1 MSSIVAL
8 RWSFRCDTNTSRWW
22 YSPLLPLNNS
32 FPSSCRRI
40 FTRFLL
46 AISSHLA
53 RKRPADVFLDFLTN
67 SSSIIIVFLNEL
79 STAALTS
86 PGSFHNDF
94 PKAVYRYLEASPESN
109 LANVLDVEQQSKKLQ
124 AISEDIL
131 QRFLEPTA
139 YACDPVKIFLRE
151 VLAGLIL
158 EATVKRCSDAAW
170 INGWIIYLLE
180 DGEPELLSAIDV
192 GVSGARSNANK
203 EVSSTSANGLT
214 HYNER
219 SEPTSDQT
227 SKLEH
232 RRTLSRAESAMEE
245 AMQEAKRLS
254 ELIAAEEATKKQ
266 NPDGSMSSENAT
278 VGQITPTSSQSELD
292 RFSDDPP
299 QIPADGSVI
308 IMQSSEPAS
317 SFTSFDQIISRGRSS
332 TLQSDS
338 SGLKSSPI
346 APMTLH
352 NANVSI
358 FDDGEKASAR
368 AKPTTE
374 FLLQIEPVSSHYPGW
389 MIARKYADF
398 ESLHEVLRRISVVSG
413 VPKFAQK
420 HGTLPSWRSL
430 TKSSLRSGLEG
441 YLQDALSYDRLAES
455 EGMKRFLE
463 KDQGNARTPP
473 PAHKGG
479 FSFPSPAAFETMGKG
494 MLDVLASAP
503 KGAAGGGKAIL
514 GGVSGVLGGV
524 GSLGQRRQ
532 SQATSPYTP
541 RTDDANST
549 PPLGMVRKSQDSVRS
564 SFSLPGEARRPPPLP
579 PRSSV
584 HILTHEE
591 IVTPLKQII
600 PEAALGIT
608 LQNGSPTKPSI
619 YQPTQEEKLQ
629 LHLPPPPSEIPDDY
643 NTIETSTSTNEL
655 PIAYDCIVNPSPIA
669 DQSPIRQSIS
679 PARPPES
686 LGTPI
691 TLLRREKPLSLD
703 RKETQVAVE
712 LFFAV
717 INELYTLS
725 SAWNIRRTLLNAAKG
740 FLLRPGNPKLEDIRL
755 LLQKT
760 MIEGN
765 TSDANIAAHLSKLR
779 ANTMPTDEELKN
791 WPPPPTEEEKEKLR
805 VKARKLLVERG
816 MPQALTAV
824 MGAAASGEALGR
836 VFDALQ
842 IQEVARGFMFAL
854 LQLGVR
860 AITQ

>member
-1 MSSIVAL
+1 M
-8 RWSFRCDTNTSRWW
+8 
-22 YSPLLPLNNS
+22 LPLDNS

-40 FTRFLL
+40 FTSFLL

-86 PGSFHNDF
+86 PGSLNNDF
-94 PKAVYRYLEASPESN
+94 SKAVYRYLEASPESN

-192 GVSGARSNANK
+192 GVSGARSDASK

-219 SEPTSDQT
+219 SEPTEPASDQT

-232 RRTLSRAESAMEE
+232 RRTLSRAESAMDE

-254 ELIAAEEATKKQ
+254 ELIAAEEAMKKQ
-266 NPDGSMSSENAT
+266 NPDGSMSSENTT
-278 VGQITPTSSQSELD
+278 VGQITPASSQSELD
-292 RFSDDPP
+292 RFSDDLPP
-299 QIPADGSVI
+299 IPADSSVNTT
-308 IMQSSEPAS
+308 QSSVPAS
-317 SFTSFDQIISRGRSS
+317 TFTSFDQIVSRGRSS

-338 SGLKSSPI
+338 SGLRSSLV

-368 AKPTTE
+368 AKPTAE

-398 ESLHEVLRRISVVSG
+398 ETLHEVLRRISVVSG
-413 VPKFAQK
+413 VPRFAQK
-420 HGTLPSWRSL
+420 HGTLPSWKSL
-430 TKSSLRSGLEG
+430 TKSSLRSSLEG

-463 KDQGNARTPP
+463 KDQGNARTSPS
-473 PAHKGG
+473 AHKGG

-532 SQATSPYTP
+532 SQATSPYAQ
-541 RTDDANST
+541 RVDDAKST
-549 PPLGMVRKSQDSVRS
+549 PPAGMVRKSQDSVRS

-584 HILTHEE
+584 HIQTREE
-591 IVTPLKQII
+591 SFTALKQII
-600 PEAALGIT
+600 PEAALDSA

-619 YQPTQEEKLQ
+619 YHPTREEKLQ
-629 LHLPPPPSEIPDDY
+629 LQLPPPPSEIPDDY
-643 NTIETSTSTNEL
+643 NTIETSASANEL
-655 PIAYDCIVNPSPIA
+655 PIPYDYIVNTSPIA
-669 DQSPIRQSIS
+669 AQSPTRQSTS
-679 PARPPES
+679 PARPLELS
-686 LGTPI
+686 RTSI
-691 TLLRREKPLSLD
+691 TLLKREKPPLPLD

-712 LFFAV
+712 LLFAV

-760 MIEGN
+760 MIEAN
-765 TSDANIAAHLSKLR
+765 TSDVNLAAHLSKLR
-779 ANTMPTDEELKN
+779 ANTMPTEEELRT

-816 MPQALTAV
+816 IPQALTAV

-854 LQLGVR
+854 LQLGLR

>member
-1 MSSIVAL
+1 M
-8 RWSFRCDTNTSRWW
+8 
-22 YSPLLPLNNS
+22 LPLDNS
-32 FPSSCRRI
+32 FPSSCRQI

-46 AISSHLA
+46 ALSSHLA
-53 RKRPADVFLDFLTN
+53 RKRPADLFLDFLTN

-86 PGSFHNDF
+86 PGSFNNDF
-94 PKAVYRYLEASPESN
+94 SNAVYKYLEASPESS
-109 LANVLDVEQQSKKLQ
+109 LANVLDVEQQTKKFQ

-131 QRFLEPTA
+131 QKFLEPKT

-151 VLAGLIL
+151 VLACLIL

-180 DGEPELLSAIDV
+180 DGEPEILSAIDV
-192 GVSGARSNANK
+192 GVSGARSNASK
-203 EVSSTSANGLT
+203 EVSSTSANGST
-214 HYNER
+214 YYNER
-219 SEPTSDQT
+219 SETTSDQT

-254 ELIAAEEATKKQ
+254 ELIAAEEASKKQ
-266 NPDGSMSSENAT
+266 NADGSMSSANT
-278 VGQITPTSSQSELD
+278 TLGQMTPTSSQSELD

-299 QIPADGSVI
+299 SNPADGNVI
-308 IMQSSEPAS
+308 TTQSSEPES

-338 SGLKSSPI
+338 SGLRSSPV

-352 NANVSI
+352 NAKISI
-358 FDDGEKASAR
+358 FDDGEKASTR
-368 AKPTTE
+368 AKPTAE
-374 FLLQIEPVSSHYPGW
+374 YLLQIEPVSSHHPGW

-398 ESLHEVLRRISVVSG
+398 ETLHEVLRRISVVSG
-413 VPKFAQK
+413 VPRFAQK
-420 HGTLPSWRSL
+420 HGILPSWKSL

-463 KDQGNARTPP
+463 KDQGTARTSPSV
-473 PAHKGG
+473 HKGG

-532 SQATSPYTP
+532 SHAASPYTP
-541 RTDDANST
+541 RSDDANST
-549 PPLGMVRKSQDSVRS
+549 TSAGVVRRSQDSMRS
-564 SFSLPGEARRPPPLP
+564 SFSLPGEARKPPLP

-584 HILTHEE
+584 HIQTREE
-591 IVTPLKQII
+591 NVTPLKQTI
-600 PEAALGIT
+600 PEAALGIM
-608 LQNGSPTKPSI
+608 LQDGSPTKHSM
-619 YQPTQEEKLQ
+619 YHPTREEELQ

-643 NTIETSTSTNEL
+643 NTIEALTAANDL
-655 PIAYDCIVNPSPIA
+655 PIAYDYIADTSPTA
-669 DQSPIRQSIS
+669 DQSPTRQNTPS
-679 PARPPES
+679 ARPTEFS
-686 LGTPI
+686 RASS
-691 TLLRREKPLSLD
+691 TLPKREPLPLD
-703 RKETQVAVE
+703 QKETRVAVE

-760 MIEGN
+760 MIEAN
-765 TSDANIAAHLSKLR
+765 TSDTNLAAHLSKLR
-779 ANTMPTDEELKN
+779 ENTMPTEEELKT
-791 WPPPPTEEEKEKLR
+791 WPPPPTEEEKEKMR

-824 MGAAASGEALGR
+824 MGAAANGEALGR

-842 IQEVARGFMFAL
+842 VREVARGFMFAL
-854 LQLGVR
+854 LQQGVR

>member
-1 MSSIVAL
+1 M
-8 RWSFRCDTNTSRWW
+8 
-22 YSPLLPLNNS
+22 
-32 FPSSCRRI
+32 
-40 FTRFLL
+40 
-46 AISSHLA
+46 
-53 RKRPADVFLDFLTN
+53 
-67 SSSIIIVFLNEL
+67 
-79 STAALTS
+79 
-86 PGSFHNDF
+86 
-94 PKAVYRYLEASPESN
+94 YRYLEASPESN

-131 QRFLEPTA
+131 QKFLEPTA

-192 GVSGARSNANK
+192 GVSGTRSNSSK
-203 EVSSTSANGLT
+203 EVLSTSANGLT
-214 HYNER
+214 NYHER
-219 SEPTSDQT
+219 TSDQT
-227 SKLEH
+227 SKVEH

-254 ELIAAEEATKKQ
+254 ELIAAEEAMKKQ
-266 NPDGSMSSENAT
+266 HPDGSMPSENT
-278 VGQITPTSSQSELD
+278 TQITPTSSQSELD

-299 QIPADGSVI
+299 PIPADGSVI
-308 IMQSSEPAS
+308 TMQSSEPGS

-338 SGLKSSPI
+338 SGLRSSPI

-368 AKPTTE
+368 AKPTAE

-389 MIARKYADF
+389 MIARKFADF
-398 ESLHEVLRRISVVSG
+398 ETLHEVLRRISVVSG
-413 VPKFAQK
+413 VPGFAQK
-420 HGTLPSWRSL
+420 HGTLPSWKSL
-430 TKSSLRSGLEG
+430 NKSSLRSGLEG

-463 KDQGNARTPP
+463 KDQGNARTSPS
-473 PAHKGG
+473 AHKGA
-479 FSFPSPAAFETMGKG
+479 FSFPSPAAFESMGKG
-494 MLDVLASAP
+494 VLDVLASAP

-532 SQATSPYTP
+532 SQATSPYAP
-541 RTDDANST
+541 RIDETNST
-549 PPLGMVRKSQDSVRS
+549 PPAGTVRKSQDSVRS

-579 PRSSV
+579 LRSSV
-584 HILTHEE
+584 HIQTHEGS
-591 IVTPLKQII
+591 VTPLKQIL

-619 YQPTQEEKLQ
+619 YHPTQEEKFQ

-643 NTIETSTSTNEL
+643 NTTETSAAANEL
-655 PIAYDCIVNPSPIA
+655 PIAHDGIVNPSPIA
-669 DQSPIRQSIS
+669 DPSPTRPNTS

-686 LGTPI
+686 PGTPI
-691 TLLRREKPLSLD
+691 TLLKREKPSPLD
-703 RKETQVAVE
+703 RKETQVAIE

-760 MIEGN
+760 MIEAN
-765 TSDANIAAHLSKLR
+765 TSDANLAAHLSKLR
-779 ANTMPTDEELKN
+779 ANTMPTEEELN
-791 WPPPPTEEEKEKLR
+791 TWPPPLTDGEKEKLR

-842 IQEVARGFMFAL
+842 IQVVARGFMFAL
-854 LQLGVR
+854 LQQGVR

>member
-1 MSSIVAL
+1 M
-8 RWSFRCDTNTSRWW
+8 
-22 YSPLLPLNNS
+22 
-32 FPSSCRRI
+32 
-40 FTRFLL
+40 
-46 AISSHLA
+46 
-53 RKRPADVFLDFLTN
+53 
-67 SSSIIIVFLNEL
+67 
-79 STAALTS
+79 
-86 PGSFHNDF
+86 
-94 PKAVYRYLEASPESN
+94 YRYLEASPESN

-124 AISEDIL
+124 AISDDIL

-139 YACDPVKIFLRE
+139 YACDPVKTFLRE

-158 EATVKRCSDAAW
+158 EATVKRCSDAGW

-180 DGEPELLSAIDV
+180 DGEPELLTAINV
-192 GVSGARSNANK
+192 GVSGTRSIASK
-203 EVSSTSANGLT
+203 EASSTSANGLT

-219 SEPTSDQT
+219 TSDQT

-254 ELIAAEEATKKQ
+254 ELIAAEEALKKQ
-266 NPDGSMSSENAT
+266 HPDGSTPSENT
-278 VGQITPTSSQSELD
+278 TQITPTSSQSELD
-292 RFSDDPP
+292 RFNDDPP
-299 QIPADGSVI
+299 PIPADGHVI
-308 IMQSSEPAS
+308 TMQSSEPAS
-317 SFTSFDQIISRGRSS
+317 SFTNFDQIITRGRSS

-338 SGLKSSPI
+338 SGLRSSPT

-368 AKPTTE
+368 AKPTAE

-389 MIARKYADF
+389 MIARKYTDF
-398 ESLHEVLRRISVVSG
+398 ETLHEVLRRISVISG
-413 VPKFAQK
+413 VPEFAQK
-420 HGTLPSWRSL
+420 HGTLPSWKSL
-430 TKSSLRSGLEG
+430 IKSSLRSGLES

-463 KDQGNARTPP
+463 KDQGNARTSPS
-473 PAHKGG
+473 AHKGG
-479 FSFPSPAAFETMGKG
+479 FSFPSPAAFESMGKG

-503 KGAAGGGKAIL
+503 KGAAGGGKAIF

-532 SQATSPYTP
+532 SQATSPYGP
-541 RTDDANST
+541 RIDDINSI
-549 PPLGMVRKSQDSVRS
+549 PPAGPLRKSQDSVRS

-579 PRSSV
+579 TRSSV
-584 HILTHEE
+584 HIQTREE
-591 IVTPLKQII
+591 SVSPLKQIV

-608 LQNGSPTKPSI
+608 LQNSSPTKPSI
-619 YQPTQEEKLQ
+619 YHPTQEEKFQ

-643 NTIETSTSTNEL
+643 NTIETSAAANER
-655 PIAYDCIVNPSPIA
+655 PIAYDCVVNPSPIA
-669 DQSPIRQSIS
+669 DPAPTHQNTS

-686 LGTPI
+686 PGTPI
-691 TLLRREKPLSLD
+691 PSPKREKPSPLD
-703 RKETQVAVE
+703 RKEAQVAIE

-760 MIEGN
+760 MIEAN
-765 TSDANIAAHLSKLR
+765 TSDANLAAHISKLR
-779 ANTMPTDEELKN
+779 ANTMPTEEELKT
-791 WPPPPTEEEKEKLR
+791 WPPPLTDGEKEKLR

-842 IQEVARGFMFAL
+842 IQVVARGFMFAL
-854 LQLGVR
+854 LQQGVR

>member
-1 MSSIVAL
+1 M
-8 RWSFRCDTNTSRWW
+8 
-22 YSPLLPLNNS
+22 LPLDNS

-79 STAALTS
+79 STAALTI
-86 PGSFHNDF
+86 PGSFNNDF
-94 PKAVYRYLEASPESN
+94 SNAVYKYLEASPESN
-109 LANVLDVEQQSKKLQ
+109 LANVLDVEQQTKKLH
-124 AISEDIL
+124 AISEEIL
-131 QRFLEPTA
+131 QKFLEPKA

-151 VLAGLIL
+151 VLACLIL

-170 INGWIIYLLE
+170 INGWIIDLLE
-180 DGEPELLSAIDV
+180 DGEPEILSAIDV
-192 GVSGARSNANK
+192 GVSDARSNASK
-203 EVSSTSANGLT
+203 GVSSTSPNGLIY
-214 HYNER
+214 YNER

-232 RRTLSRAESAMEE
+232 RRTFSRAESAMEE

-254 ELIAAEEATKKQ
+254 ELIAAEEAMKKQ
-266 NPDGSMSSENAT
+266 NPDGSMSSENTT
-278 VGQITPTSSQSELD
+278 VGQMTPTSSQSELD
-292 RFSDDPP
+292 RFSDDSP
-299 QIPADGSVI
+299 QKPTDGNVVT
-308 IMQSSEPAS
+308 MQSSEPES

-338 SGLKSSPI
+338 SGLRSSPV

-368 AKPTTE
+368 AKPTAE
-374 FLLQIEPVSSHYPGW
+374 YLLQIEPVSSHYPGW
-389 MIARKYADF
+389 MIARRYTDF
-398 ESLHEVLRRISVVSG
+398 ETLHEVLRRISVVSG

-420 HGTLPSWRSL
+420 HGTLPSWKSL
-430 TKSSLRSGLEG
+430 TKSSLRSDLEG

-463 KDQGNARTPP
+463 KDQGNARMSPS
-473 PAHKGG
+473 AQKGG

-532 SQATSPYTP
+532 SQAPSPHTP
-541 RTDDANST
+541 KSDDANSI
-549 PPLGMVRKSQDSVRS
+549 PPASMARKSQDSVRS

-584 HILTHEE
+584 HIQTREE
-591 IVTPLKQII
+591 SITPLKQIL
-600 PEAALGIT
+600 PEVALDIT
-608 LQNGSPTKPSI
+608 LQNGSPIKPSI
-619 YQPTQEEKLQ
+619 YHPTREEELQ
-629 LHLPPPPSEIPDDY
+629 FHLPPPPSEIPDDY
-643 NTIETSTSTNEL
+643 NTIEASTAANEL
-655 PIAYDCIVNPSPIA
+655 PIAYGSVADTSPIA
-669 DQSPIRQSIS
+669 DQFPTRQSTS
-679 PARPPES
+679 STRPPEFS
-686 LGTPI
+686 RASS
-691 TLLRREKPLSLD
+691 TLPKREKPLPLD
-703 RKETQVAVE
+703 QKETRVAVE

-740 FLLRPGNPKLEDIRL
+740 FLLRPGNPKLEDIRF
-755 LLQKT
+755 LLQNT
-760 MIEGN
+760 MIEAN
-765 TSDANIAAHLSKLR
+765 TSDANLAAHVYKLR
-779 ANTMPTDEELKN
+779 ANTLPTEEELKT
-791 WPPPPTEEEKEKLR
+791 WPPPPTEEEREKLR

-854 LQLGVR
+854 LQQGIR

>member
-1 MSSIVAL
+1 M
-8 RWSFRCDTNTSRWW
+8 
-22 YSPLLPLNNS
+22 
-32 FPSSCRRI
+32 
-40 FTRFLL
+40 
-46 AISSHLA
+46 
-53 RKRPADVFLDFLTN
+53 
-67 SSSIIIVFLNEL
+67 
-79 STAALTS
+79 S
-86 PGSFHNDF
+86 PGSYNNDF
-94 PKAVYRYLEASPESN
+94 SKAVYRYLEASPESN

-180 DGEPELLSAIDV
+180 DGESELLSAIDV
-192 GVSGARSNANK
+192 GVSGARSNASK

-219 SEPTSDQT
+219 TSDQT

-254 ELIAAEEATKKQ
+254 ELIAAEEAMKKQ
-266 NPDGSMSSENAT
+266 HPDGSMPSENT
-278 VGQITPTSSQSELD
+278 TQITPTSSQSELD

-299 QIPADGSVI
+299 PIPAEGSVI
-308 IMQSSEPAS
+308 TMQSSEPAS

-338 SGLKSSPI
+338 SGLRSSLI

-368 AKPTTE
+368 AKPTAE

-398 ESLHEVLRRISVVSG
+398 ETLHEVLRRISVVSG
-413 VPKFAQK
+413 VPGFAQK
-420 HGTLPSWRSL
+420 HGTLPSWKSL

-463 KDQGNARTPP
+463 KDQGNARTSPS
-473 PAHKGG
+473 AHKGG
-479 FSFPSPAAFETMGKG
+479 FSFPSPAAFESMGKG

-532 SQATSPYTP
+532 SQATSPYAP
-541 RTDDANST
+541 RIDDANST
-549 PPLGMVRKSQDSVRS
+549 PPAGTVRKSQDSVRS

-584 HILTHEE
+584 HIQTHEE
-591 IVTPLKQII
+591 SVTPLKQIV

-619 YQPTQEEKLQ
+619 YHPTREEKFQ

-643 NTIETSTSTNEL
+643 NTIDTSAAANEL

-669 DQSPIRQSIS
+669 DPSPTGQNTS

-686 LGTPI
+686 PGTPI
-691 TLLRREKPLSLD
+691 TLLKREKPSPLD
-703 RKETQVAVE
+703 RKETQVAIE

-760 MIEGN
+760 MIEAN
-765 TSDANIAAHLSKLR
+765 TSDANLAAHLSKLR
-779 ANTMPTDEELKN
+779 ANTMPTEEELN
-791 WPPPPTEEEKEKLR
+791 TWPPPLSDEEKEKLR

-842 IQEVARGFMFAL
+842 IQVVARGFLFAL
-854 LQLGVR
+854 LQQGVR

>member
-1 MSSIVAL
+1 M
-8 RWSFRCDTNTSRWW
+8 
-22 YSPLLPLNNS
+22 LPLDDS

-40 FTRFLL
+40 CTRFLL

-86 PGSFHNDF
+86 PESSNNDF
-94 PKAVYRYLEASPESN
+94 SNAVYTYLEASPESN
-109 LANVLDVEQQSKKLQ
+109 LANVIDVQQQTKKLQ

-131 QRFLEPTA
+131 QKFLEPKA

-151 VLAGLIL
+151 ILAGLIL
-158 EATVKRCSDAAW
+158 EATLKRCSDAAW

-192 GVSGARSNANK
+192 NVSGARSNASE
-203 EVSSTSANGLT
+203 EVSATSMNGLT
-214 HYNER
+214 HFNER
-219 SEPTSDQT
+219 SKSTSDQT

-232 RRTLSRAESAMEE
+232 RRTLSRAENAMEE

-254 ELIAAEEATKKQ
+254 ELIAAEEAMKKQ
-266 NPDGSMSSENAT
+266 NRDGSMSSESTT

-292 RFSDDPP
+292 RFSDDLPP
-299 QIPADGSVI
+299 KPADGNVI
-308 IMQSSEPAS
+308 TMQPSEPES
-317 SFTSFDQIISRGRSS
+317 SFTSFDKIISRGRSS
-332 TLQSDS
+332 TLQSES
-338 SGLKSSPI
+338 SGLRSSPV
-346 APMTLH
+346 PSMTLH

-368 AKPTTE
+368 VKPTAE
-374 FLLQIEPVSSHYPGW
+374 FLLQIEPLSSHYPGW

-398 ESLHEVLRRISVVSG
+398 ETLHEVLRRISVVSG

-420 HGTLPSWRSL
+420 HSTLPSWKSIN
-430 TKSSLRSGLEG
+430 KSSLRSGLEG
-441 YLQDALSYDRLAES
+441 YLQDALSYNRLAES

-463 KDQGNARTPP
+463 KDQGNARTSPSTN
-473 PAHKGG
+473 KGG

-494 MLDVLASAP
+494 MLDALASAP

-524 GSLGQRRQ
+524 GSLGQRKQ
-532 SQATSPYTP
+532 SQASSPHTPKIDDTISTSPV
-541 RTDDANST
+541 
-549 PPLGMVRKSQDSVRS
+549 GKVRKSQDSVRS

-579 PRSSV
+579 PRSS
-584 HILTHEE
+584 INIQTREE
-591 IVTPLKQII
+591 NITPLKQII
-600 PEAALGIT
+600 PEAALSIT
-608 LQNGSPTKPSI
+608 LQNGSPAKPSI
-619 YQPTQEEKLQ
+619 YHPTPEEVLQ
-629 LHLPPPPSEIPDDY
+629 LHLPPPPSKIPDDY
-643 NTIETSTSTNEL
+643 NTIETSTAANEL
-655 PIAYDCIVNPSPIA
+655 PIVCDYIADTPHIV
-669 DQSPIRQSIS
+669 DQSPIRQSTS
-679 PARPPES
+679 SAGLPELS
-686 LGTPI
+686 EASS
-691 TLLRREKPLSLD
+691 TLLKREKPSPLD
-703 RKETQVAVE
+703 QKETQVAVE

-760 MIEGN
+760 MIEAN
-765 TSDANIAAHLSKLR
+765 TSDTNLASHLAKLR
-779 ANTMPTDEELKN
+779 ANTMPTEEELEN

-805 VKARKLLVERG
+805 VKARKLLVDRG

-824 MGAAASGEALGR
+824 MGAAASGEALGK

-854 LQLGVR
+854 LQQGVL

>member
-1 MSSIVAL
+1 MAALCCSSG
-8 RWSFRCDTNTSRWW
+8 WDTNSPRWW
-22 YSPLLPLNNS
+22 YSPLLPLDNS

-46 AISSHLA
+46 AISSHLG

-86 PGSFHNDF
+86 PGSFNNDF
-94 PKAVYRYLEASPESN
+94 SNAVYKYLEASPESN
-109 LANVLDVEQQSKKLQ
+109 LANVLDVEQQTKKLQ
-124 AISEDIL
+124 AISEEIL
-131 QRFLEPTA
+131 QKFLEPKA

-151 VLAGLIL
+151 VLACLIL

-170 INGWIIYLLE
+170 INGWIIDLLE

-192 GVSGARSNANK
+192 GVSGARSNASK
-203 EVSSTSANGLT
+203 GVSSTSPNGPT

-219 SEPTSDQT
+219 SEPTSDQA

-232 RRTLSRAESAMEE
+232 RRTLSRAEGAMEE

-254 ELIAAEEATKKQ
+254 ELIAAEEAMKKQ
-266 NPDGSMSSENAT
+266 NPDGSMSSENTT
-278 VGQITPTSSQSELD
+278 VGQMTPTSSQSELD
-292 RFSDDPP
+292 RFSDDSLQNPT
-299 QIPADGSVI
+299 DGNLI
-308 IMQSSEPAS
+308 TMQSSEPES

-338 SGLKSSPI
+338 SGLRSSPV

-368 AKPTTE
+368 AKPTAE
-374 FLLQIEPVSSHYPGW
+374 YLLQIEPVSSHYPGW

-398 ESLHEVLRRISVVSG
+398 ETLHEVLRRISVVSG

-420 HGTLPSWRSL
+420 HGTLPSWKSL
-430 TKSSLRSGLEG
+430 TKSSLRSDLEG

-463 KDQGNARTPP
+463 KDQGNARTSPS
-473 PAHKGG
+473 AQKGG

-532 SQATSPYTP
+532 SQAPSPYAP
-541 RTDDANST
+541 KSDDANSNS
-549 PPLGMVRKSQDSVRS
+549 PASMARKSQDSVRS

-584 HILTHEE
+584 HIQTREE
-591 IVTPLKQII
+591 SITPLKQIL
-600 PEAALGIT
+600 PEAALDIT

-619 YQPTQEEKLQ
+619 YHPSREEELQ
-629 LHLPPPPSEIPDDY
+629 FHLPPPPSEIPDDY
-643 NTIETSTSTNEL
+643 NTIEASTAANEL
-655 PIAYDCIVNPSPIA
+655 PIAYGSVADTSSIT
-669 DQSPIRQSIS
+669 DQSPTRQSTS
-679 PARPPES
+679 SARPPEFS
-686 LGTPI
+686 RASS
-691 TLLRREKPLSLD
+691 TLPKREKPLPLD
-703 RKETQVAVE
+703 QKETRVAIE

-725 SAWNIRRTLLNAAKG
+725 SAWNIRRTLLNAARG

-760 MIEGN
+760 MIEAN
-765 TSDANIAAHLSKLR
+765 TSDANLAAHVYKLR
-779 ANTMPTDEELKN
+779 ASTLPTEEELKT

-854 LQLGVR
+854 LQQGVR

>member
-1 MSSIVAL
+1 M
-8 RWSFRCDTNTSRWW
+8 
-22 YSPLLPLNNS
+22 LPSDNS

-53 RKRPADVFLDFLTN
+53 PKRPADIFLDFLTN

-86 PGSFHNDF
+86 PGSLNDDF
-94 PKAVYRYLEASPESN
+94 SKSVYRYLEASPESN
-109 LANVLDVEQQSKKLQ
+109 LANVLDIEQQSKKLQ

-131 QRFLEPTA
+131 QKFLEPTA
-139 YACDPVKIFLRE
+139 YDCDPVKIFLRE

-180 DGEPELLSAIDV
+180 DGEPEILSAINI
-192 GVSGARSNANK
+192 GVSGARSSASK
-203 EVSSTSANGLT
+203 EVSTTSANDLI
-214 HYNER
+214 HYSER

-254 ELIAAEEATKKQ
+254 ELIAAEEAMKKQ
-266 NPDGSMSSENAT
+266 NPDGSMSSENTT
-278 VGQITPTSSQSELD
+278 VGQITPTSSQSELE
-292 RFSDDPP
+292 RFSDGPP
-299 QIPADGSVI
+299 PIPADGGVI
-308 IMQSSEPAS
+308 TMQSSEPAPN
-317 SFTSFDQIISRGRSS
+317 FTSFDQIISRGRSS

-338 SGLKSSPI
+338 SGLRSSLA

-368 AKPTTE
+368 AKPTAE

-398 ESLHEVLRRISVVSG
+398 ETLHEILRRISVVSG
-413 VPKFAQK
+413 VPRFAQK
-420 HGTLPSWRSL
+420 HGTLPSWKSL

-441 YLQDALSYDRLAES
+441 YIQDALSYDRLAES

-463 KDQGNARTPP
+463 KDQGNARTSPS
-473 PAHKGG
+473 AHKGG

-532 SQATSPYTP
+532 SQATSPYAP
-541 RTDDANST
+541 RIDDANST
-549 PPLGMVRKSQDSVRS
+549 PPAGIVRKSQDSVRS
-564 SFSLPGEARRPPPLP
+564 SFSLSGEARRPPPLP

-584 HILTHEE
+584 HIQTCEE
-591 IVTPLKQII
+591 SVTPLRQIV

-619 YQPTQEEKLQ
+619 YHPTPEEKFH

-643 NTIETSTSTNEL
+643 NTIETSAATNEL
-655 PIAYDCIVNPSPIA
+655 PIVYDSIVNTSPIA
-669 DQSPIRQSIS
+669 DPSNIRQNTS
-679 PARPPES
+679 PVRPPES
-686 LGTPI
+686 PGTSI
-691 TLLRREKPLSLD
+691 TLLKREMSSPLD

-760 MIEGN
+760 LIEAN
-765 TSDANIAAHLSKLR
+765 TSDANLAAHLSKLR
-779 ANTMPTDEELKN
+779 ANTMPTEEELN
-791 WPPPPTEEEKEKLR
+791 TWPPPLTEGEKEKLR

-842 IQEVARGFMFAL
+842 IQVVARGFVFAL
-854 LQLGVR
+854 LQQGVR